1 MAEAKITR
9 AERLINRLVNDRKIT
24 KPGADWLVACIDPF
38 HDTQLKELQGWPD
51 VEVGPSVVRCVKQSF
66 QLSVPGGIAG
76 NWDCHVTMWPWHSP
90 LLCTTTSGRENNFAT
105 NSATIPGTNLGGI
118 QVWGV
123 PAGTDLD
130 IMTSDQMALSSLN
143 QTYTQGSGRLVGVG
157 FEITNTTS
165 ALNRQGTAYV
175 YKHMQAAEE
184 PWTLLT
190 RGAAALAPNVIVGS
204 PSVSSFRY
212 PPRNAADLML
222 IPGSRQWAAEEGC
235 YVVGSF
241 HSNENKPVAASY
253 TIPVVMLPPG
263 PGGGDDF
270 ESPTL
275 NTTNLVMP
283 RPTQSSLDSTTAYY
297 PAVKLDPV
305 HQGGALFAGLSNS
318 TTLTFN
324 TIHYYESFPGLS
336 EPDILVLATP
346 SAEYDSDALNIYS
359 HSLGTMPVGVKVG
372 ENGLGD
378 WFAGI
383 VSKIGGFLAPFLG
396 PVLGTVAQVG
406 AGMANQY
413 LASQSPS
420 GAVLKSTQAPTVPKK
435 KKTECISLCCTT
447 KW

>member
-1 MAEAKITR
+1 
-9 AERLINRLVNDRKIT
+9 
-24 KPGADWLVACIDPF
+24 
-38 HDTQLKELQGWPD
+38 
-51 VEVGPSVVRCVKQSF
+51 
-66 QLSVPGGIAG
+66 
-76 NWDCHVTMWPWHSP
+76 
-90 LLCTTTSGRENNFAT
+90 
-105 NSATIPGTNLGGI
+105 
-118 QVWGV
+118 
-123 PAGTDLD
+123 
-130 IMTSDQMALSSLN
+130 
-143 QTYTQGSGRLVGVG
+143 
-157 FEITNTTS
+157 
-165 ALNRQGTAYV
+165 
-175 YKHMQAAEE
+175 
-184 PWTLLT
+184 
-190 RGAAALAPNVIVGS
+190 
-204 PSVSSFRY
+204 
-212 PPRNAADLML
+212 
-222 IPGSRQWAAEEGC
+222 
-235 YVVGSF
+235 
-241 HSNENKPVAASY
+241 
-253 TIPVVMLPPG
+253 MLPPG

-435 KKTECISLCCTT
+435 KKRSVSRSVAPPNGRGKGNKPIMNVPSKGTSRSKTLSRMPTRQLLDKGYTPRQAATIHNDGWEVVEERGRSRTRR
-447 KW
+447 